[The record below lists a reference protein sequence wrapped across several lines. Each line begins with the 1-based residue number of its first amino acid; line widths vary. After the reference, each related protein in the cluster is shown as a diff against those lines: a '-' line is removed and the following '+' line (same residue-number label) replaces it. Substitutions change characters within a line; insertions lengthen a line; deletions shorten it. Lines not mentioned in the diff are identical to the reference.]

1 MTDLLLSLVPFVRDP
16 QGGLLLI
23 SPVFCISHVAPRLRF
38 DVIVHGAKD
47 LAKRKRRLQP
57 DRGWRGADTLSTKDA
72 MTWLRLR
79 ERLGLTT
86 RKRPQPKLREI
97 PGLRSRRK
105 QPAPRPSK
113 RPGPGP
119 SKRLRS
125 RRSERLAPGPSKRL
139 EPRPSK
145 RPEPRPRKRP
155 GSRPSKRLEPRPSKR
170 PASGPS
176 KRSEPRP
183 RKRPGSR
190 PKKRP
195 TPGPNKRLRSR
206 PSKRFR

>member
-113 RPGPGP
+113 RHGSRP
-119 SKRLRS
+119 SKRP
-125 RRSERLAPGPSKRL
+125 APRPGKRPGSGPSKRL
-139 EPRPSK
+139 EPRPRKRLKSGTSK
-145 RPEPRPRKRP
+145 RH
-155 GSRPSKRLEPRPSKR
+155 G
-170 PASGPS
+170 
-176 KRSEPRP
+176 
-183 RKRPGSR
+183 
-190 PKKRP
+190 
-195 TPGPNKRLRSR
+195 
-206 PSKRFR
+206 